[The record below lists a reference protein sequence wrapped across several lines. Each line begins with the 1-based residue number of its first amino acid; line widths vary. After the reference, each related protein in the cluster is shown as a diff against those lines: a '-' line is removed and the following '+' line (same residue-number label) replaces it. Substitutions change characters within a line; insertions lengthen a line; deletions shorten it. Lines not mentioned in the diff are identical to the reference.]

1 MKSICVILLTA
12 LILFGCR
19 EECGCDSEPYRTV
32 NNVEAKLYFEN
43 VYILVIKEHTD
54 SFAFCNIEIVP
65 EEILSMSEEAGLEGI
80 DVIVSGD
87 LHKECKL
94 KMDAETPPSIT
105 LTDIKLPEK

>member
-1 MKSICVILLTA
+1 MKSINIFLLAA
-12 LILFGCR
+12 LILISCK
-19 EECGCDSEPYRTV
+19 EKCGCDSEPYRTV

-43 VYILVIKEHTD
+43 VYILVIKEHAG

-65 EEILSMSEEAGLEGI
+65 EEILSISEEAGLEGMG
-80 DVIVSGD
+80 VIVSGD